1 MTPISPLLT
10 ERSKVEAGFT
20 LVEMLVVLA
29 IIGLVAAAGLAL
41 RPQNAGTLGRA
52 KVGAKLA
59 QALANAQ
66 AQASATG
73 EPVKL
78 SLRAADFSPGLSVS
92 SPPGDADSVTL
103 YPDGSTSGGVI
114 ALAGKPAWTLD
125 WLTGALSRAR

>member
-1 MTPISPLLT
+1 MAQ
-10 ERSKVEAGFT
+10 AGFT

-41 RPQNAGTLGRA
+41 RPQSSGTLGRE

-59 QALANAQ
+59 QVLANAQ
-66 AQASATG
+66 AQASANG
-73 EPVKL
+73 QAIKL
-78 SLRAADFSPGLSVS
+78 NLGTADLSPCLSIS
-92 SPPGDADSVTL
+92 SPLGDADSITL

-114 ALAGKPAWTLD
+114 VLAGKPAWTLD